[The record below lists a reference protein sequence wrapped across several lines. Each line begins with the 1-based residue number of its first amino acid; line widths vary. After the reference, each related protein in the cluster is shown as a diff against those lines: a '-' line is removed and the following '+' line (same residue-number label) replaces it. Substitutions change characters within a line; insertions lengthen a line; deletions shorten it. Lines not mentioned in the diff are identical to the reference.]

1 MKIPALNTTRR
12 PETITTTG
20 RIIFTRGEKM
30 NTHLSSSTFHQ
41 AEPRQVLSHNPVFSE
56 DLRLHYRYHQNR
68 AVIEF
73 EDGVEYSMKEALIL
87 ARGGAKGHDLQMLH
101 EAKKLFTGVFL
112 TETDLQ
118 QGELFN
124 GCLQVGDR
132 QGEEDALVKKNTKS
146 EKTSD
151 KSIKTDRKTSSRKQK
166 YHNPLQTSLWS

>member
-1 MKIPALNTTRR
+1 MS
-12 PETITTTG
+12 
-20 RIIFTRGEKM
+20 M
-30 NTHLSSSTFHQ
+30 Q
-41 AEPRQVLSHNPVFSE
+41 RQVLSHNPVFSE
-56 DLRLHYRYHQNR
+56 DLGLHYRYHQNR
-68 AVIEF
+68 AVLEF
-73 EDGVEYSMKEALIL
+73 EDGVEYSIKEALIL

-124 GCLQVGDR
+124 GCLQTWSR
-132 QGEEDALVKKNTKS
+132 QGPACRPQSGRKGEATLVKKNTKS